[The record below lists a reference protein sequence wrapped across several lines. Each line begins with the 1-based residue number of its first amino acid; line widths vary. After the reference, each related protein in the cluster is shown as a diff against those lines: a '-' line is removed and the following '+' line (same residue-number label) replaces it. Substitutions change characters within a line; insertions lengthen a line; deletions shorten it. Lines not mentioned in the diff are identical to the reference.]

1 MRVPEARGG
10 EQKLTSPT
18 RMVRSEYICAQDRM
32 DSRRRRTSAE
42 AERLTVLFA
51 AGTDK
56 NHVCHLRARM
66 LGRSCRTTT
75 GQNLYIQEQFRLG
88 DANLRGGHQQGH
100 LAWVVNTV
108 TKRKPSAAVNV
119 EGIGIDVSGKDDIAF
134 GWNRMDEDAEDQSS
148 YTEVRTVFGCDDD
161 NVGGFKYTQCEL
173 VWNVD
178 LNI

>member
-18 RMVRSEYICAQDRM
+18 RMVRSEYIFAQDRM

-75 GQNLYIQEQFRLG
+75 RQNLYIYRSSFDWAMRIY
-88 DANLRGGHQQGH
+88 
-100 LAWVVNTV
+100 
-108 TKRKPSAAVNV
+108 
-119 EGIGIDVSGKDDIAF
+119 EGTPAGAF
-134 GWNRMDEDAEDQSS
+134 G
-148 YTEVRTVFGCDDD
+148 
-161 NVGGFKYTQCEL
+161 VGGEYSDKTKAERGSKCGR
-173 VWNVD
+173 D
-178 LNI
+178 RD